1 MNEEEEEDDSNLNMF
16 CFLLRNKNNYADRI
30 LNVPSDNV
38 LQSCG
43 AQEILLFQSQF
54 FATKIVIIRVQNPG
68 NVLRNIPV
76 NDCVQVVTV
85 IEKL

>member
-1 MNEEEEEDDSNLNMF
+1 MF
-16 CFLLRNKNNYADRI
+16 CLLRNKNKYANFEFE
-30 LNVPSDNV
+30 LPSDNV

-43 AQEILLFQSQF
+43 TQEILLFQSQF

-76 NDCVQVVTV
+76 NDCVQVVTI